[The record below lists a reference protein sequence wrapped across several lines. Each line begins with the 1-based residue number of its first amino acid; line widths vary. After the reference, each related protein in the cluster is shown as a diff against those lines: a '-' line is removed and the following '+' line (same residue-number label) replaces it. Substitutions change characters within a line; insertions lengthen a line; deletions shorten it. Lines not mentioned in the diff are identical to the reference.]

1 MKNITRLTAAALAIC
16 SVLAVTGC
24 DEQQEISSAPDSSN
38 APAQATTAATTATM
52 NKDDADKIAEID
64 IGAEKLENG
73 VVKFLSSWD
82 LNPAEGQ
89 PVAPALEMFQSQF
102 GGRIEYIN
110 TPWDSR
116 YDKLAV
122 LVQADD
128 SPDMFSAGD
137 MDVFPK
143 GAISGMF
150 DPLDDYV
157 DFSSE
162 LWAPMSAVNEQL
174 RSTEATM

>member
-1 MKNITRLTAAALAIC
+1 MKNITRITAAALAIC

-24 DEQQEISSAPDSSN
+24 DEQQAVSAPNSSN
-38 APAQATTAATTATM
+38 APAQATTAGTTATM
-52 NKDDADKIAEID
+52 NKEDADKIAEID

-89 PVAPALEMFQSQF
+89 PVAPALEMFQTQY

-116 YDKLAV
+116 YDRLAV
-122 LVQADD
+122 LVQSDD

-143 GAISGMF
+143 GAIHGMF
-150 DPLDDYV
+150 DQLD
-157 DFSSE
+157 E
-162 LWAPMSAVNEQL
+162 
-174 RSTEATM
+174 

>member
-16 SVLAVTGC
+16 SFLAVTGC

-102 GGRIEYIN
+102 GGRIE
-110 TPWDSR
+110 
-116 YDKLAV
+116 
-122 LVQADD
+122 
-128 SPDMFSAGD
+128 
-137 MDVFPK
+137 
-143 GAISGMF
+143 
-150 DPLDDYV
+150 
-157 DFSSE
+157 
-162 LWAPMSAVNEQL
+162 
-174 RSTEATM
+174 

>member
-1 MKNITRLTAAALAIC
+1 MKNITRFTAAALAIC

-24 DEQQEISSAPDSSN
+24 DEQQEMSSSAPNSSN
-38 APAQATTAATTATM
+38 TPAQATTSATTATM

-102 GGRIEYIN
+102 GGRIEYVN
-110 TPWDSR
+110 TPWDSPLR
-116 YDKLAV
+116 QACGAGSGGRFPGY
-122 LVQADD
+122 VQRRRHGRVPQGRDQRNVRPA
-128 SPDMFSAGD
+128 
-137 MDVFPK
+137 
-143 GAISGMF
+143 
-150 DPLDDYV
+150 
-157 DFSSE
+157 
-162 LWAPMSAVNEQL
+162 
-174 RSTEATM
+174 R

>member
-1 MKNITRLTAAALAIC
+1 MKNITRFTAAALAIC

-24 DEQQEISSAPDSSN
+24 DEQQEMSSAPNSSN
-38 APAQATTAATTATM
+38 SPAQATTAATTATM

-102 GGRIEYIN
+102 GGRI
-110 TPWDSR
+110 
-116 YDKLAV
+116 
-122 LVQADD
+122 
-128 SPDMFSAGD
+128 G
-137 MDVFPK
+137 
-143 GAISGMF
+143 G
-150 DPLDDYV
+150 
-157 DFSSE
+157 
-162 LWAPMSAVNEQL
+162 
-174 RSTEATM
+174 